1 MAGILKRIAAVLV
14 SIVWLSLI
22 LALLAGFLAPDL
34 HQLLPPPVREFT
46 DPQVLRERWRSFTD
60 SLVTGI
66 GMQPPIEPA
75 ATETPTPDA
84 GLSTA
89 PTPTPE
95 PEPPTATPP
104 PVPSPTPT
112 PAPAMSS
119 DGDEETPALET
130 IISVSVSEAG
140 QADLRSAPSEDAD
153 VIGLVASGGTV
164 DVNGRDPTG
173 NWYRLEDGTWI
184 NAGDLVEAP
193 LGQVSI
199 VVVETQQP
207 AEDPQEP
214 VPPAD
219 IESDTPSTEL
229 LPVSVAVNADS
240 NLRAGPGVEYD
251 RVGGINFGEEALIV
265 GISIDGAWYLLE
277 SGDWL
282 FAALVAEAVDVP
294 VVDEDGLSDQM
305 TAADTEQ
312 QETEQTGTD
321 EQQAETE
328 QTQEDTEQT
337 DTEQS
342 DTVDEQ
348 TAPETEQ
355 AETDAEPP
363 QPVVIAPL
371 GANLRAGPGVEFE
384 RVDGA
389 EDGQV
394 LTIVGQDETGEWLK
408 LEDGSWI
415 SAALVANVPADLPIE
430 SAETTEDEQEA
441 QTGEDE
447 QEEQTDEDEQE
458 TQTDEDEQEEQ
469 TDEDEQET
477 QTDEDEQQEQS
488 DEDEPDTLE
497 EITPVLFATVNT
509 DSNLRDGPGL
519 DATIVEFAPAG
530 TQLTIVDRSDDEE
543 WLQLDNGFWILAALV
558 DILPAEGEEDADDD
572 AGTDTTD
579 ENNAE
584 GRVAQPQVWI
594 APPMIS

>member
-22 LALLAGFLAPDL
+22 LALLAGFFAPDL

-66 GMQPPIEPA
+66 GVQPPVEPA

-84 GLSTA
+84 ALSTA
-89 PTPTPE
+89 PTATPE

-112 PAPAMSS
+112 TAPAMSS

-140 QADLRSAPSEDAD
+140 QADLRAAPSEDAD
-153 VIGLVASGGTV
+153 VIGLVAAGGTV
-164 DVNGRDPTG
+164 DVDGRDPTG

-184 NAGDLVEAP
+184 NAADLVEAP
-193 LGQVSI
+193 LDQVSI

-207 AEDPQEP
+207 AEDTQEP
-214 VPPAD
+214 VPPSD
-219 IESDTPSTEL
+219 IETDTPSTEL

-294 VVDEDGLSDQM
+294 VVDEDGLSNQM

-337 DTEQS
+337 DTEQP
-342 DTVDEQ
+342 DTIDEQ

-355 AETDAEPP
+355 ADAEQP

-389 EDGQV
+389 EEGQV
-394 LTIVGQDETGEWLK
+394 LTIVAQDETGEWLK

-415 SAALVANVPADLPIE
+415 SAALVANVPADLPVE
-430 SAETTEDEQEA
+430 SVETTEDEQEA
-441 QTGEDE
+441 PTEEDEQETQTGEDE

-458 TQTDEDEQEEQ
+458 TQTEEDEQDTQADEDEQEEQ
-469 TDEDEQET
+469 T
-477 QTDEDEQQEQS
+477 

-579 ENNAE
+579 ENNAA
-584 GRVAQPQVWI
+584 GKVAQPQGWI
-594 APPMIS
+594 ALPMIS